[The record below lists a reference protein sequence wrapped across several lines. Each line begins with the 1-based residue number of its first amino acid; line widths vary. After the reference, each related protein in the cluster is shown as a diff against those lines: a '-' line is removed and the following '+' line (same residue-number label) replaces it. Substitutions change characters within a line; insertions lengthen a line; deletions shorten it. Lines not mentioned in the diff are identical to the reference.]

1 MRPALSARARTLV
14 VRTDSRL
21 ASVAFTV
28 SCATRLDVKL
38 SVSSSPRIF
47 LGAEGGAPASTFRLS
62 RPASTGVAG
71 RILLTSPCPVGG
83 AACPPPKPTE
93 GTVRIETATGKGG
106 GGGQVVARATS
117 DANGNYAAEIPSGR
131 YQVVVEKSGGYP
143 VAKPSLA
150 TVETG
155 VVTLT
160 NVYLDSGIR

>member
-1 MRPALSARARTLV
+1 
-14 VRTDSRL
+14 
-21 ASVAFTV
+21 
-28 SCATRLDVKL
+28 
-38 SVSSSPRIF
+38 
-47 LGAEGGAPASTFRLS
+47 
-62 RPASTGVAG
+62 
-71 RILLTSPCPVGG
+71 
-83 AACPPPKPTE
+83 
-93 GTVRIETATGKGG
+93 
-106 GGGQVVARATS
+106 VVARATS